1 MSSFGIV
8 IDASMM
14 NKIFTAL
21 LSFLITIVP
30 IILTLYH
37 QPSSDG
43 AIVCELSAQE
53 TLSIQAA
60 MASRNH
66 TCNYNMTLG
75 DVLRL

>member
-30 IILTLYH
+30 IILTLY